1 MITYEF
7 EIPKFA
13 LPRFA
18 NTLSS
23 IAARSK
29 GLQQGYVQHNVCC
42 FLPAIQGSLARS

>member
-13 LPRFA
+13 LP
-18 NTLSS
+18 LSS
-23 IAARSK
+23 IAAESK